1 MRITIFCG
9 ASTGENPV
17 YSEKTVSLAQWMA
30 QNKHSLVYGGGK
42 VGLMGV
48 MADTVIAN
56 GSYTTGVI
64 PTFLRDR
71 EIAHENLSELI
82 IVNNMPERKAKM
94 MLLGDA
100 FIALPGGP
108 GTLEEISE
116 VISWSR
122 IGQND
127 NPCILYNVN
136 GYFND
141 LKNMFDH
148 MVGEGFLSLEDRE
161 NVLFSDDIAEI
172 EDFITNY
179 KVPSTR
185 QY

>member
-17 YSEKTVSLAQWMA
+17 YSEKTVALAQWMA
-30 QNKHSLVYGGGK
+30 QNKHALVYGGGK

-56 GSYTTGVI
+56 GGYTTGVI

-136 GYFND
+136 G
-141 LKNMFDH
+141 
-148 MVGEGFLSLEDRE
+148 
-161 NVLFSDDIAEI
+161 
-172 EDFITNY
+172 
-179 KVPSTR
+179 
-185 QY
+185 

>member
-1 MRITIFCG
+1 MKHENNYFCG

-17 YSEKTVSLAQWMA
+17 YSEKTVALAQWMA

-56 GSYTTGVI
+56 GGYTTGVI

-141 LKNMFDH
+141 LKICLIIWL
-148 MVGEGFLSLEDRE
+148 VRVFL
-161 NVLFSDDIAEI
+161 VWKI
-172 EDFITNY
+172 EKMSYSQMILL
-179 KVPSTR
+179 KSKIL
-185 QY
+185 

>member
-1 MRITIFCG
+1 
-9 ASTGENPV
+9 
-17 YSEKTVSLAQWMA
+17 
-30 QNKHSLVYGGGK
+30 
-42 VGLMGV
+42 MGV
-48 MADTVIAN
+48 MSDTVIAN
-56 GSYTTGVI
+56 GGYTTGVI

-82 IVNNMPERKAKM
+82 IVNNMSERKAKM

-127 NPCILYNVN
+127 NPCILYNLICKIKLDRKKPFML
-136 GYFND
+136 GSD
-141 LKNMFDH
+141 KHHICLK
-148 MVGEGFLSLEDRE
+148 G
-161 NVLFSDDIAEI
+161 
-172 EDFITNY
+172 T
-179 KVPSTR
+179 
-185 QY
+185 

>member
-17 YSEKTVSLAQWMA
+17 YSEKTVALAQWMA

-56 GSYTTGVI
+56 GGYTTGVI

-94 MLLGDA
+94 MLLGDEM
-100 FIALPGGP
+100 P
-108 GTLEEISE
+108 
-116 VISWSR
+116 
-122 IGQND
+122 
-127 NPCILYNVN
+127 
-136 GYFND
+136 
-141 LKNMFDH
+141 
-148 MVGEGFLSLEDRE
+148 LSLYLVD
-161 NVLFSDDIAEI
+161 L
-172 EDFITNY
+172 
-179 KVPSTR
+179 VPLKKFPKLSLGLASVKMIILAFYIMLMATLMI
-185 QY
+185 

>member
-56 GSYTTGVI
+56 GGYTTGVI

-100 FIALPGGP
+100 F
-108 GTLEEISE
+108 S
-116 VISWSR
+116 
-122 IGQND
+122 
-127 NPCILYNVN
+127 LYLV
-136 GYFND
+136 D
-141 LKNMFDH
+141 LVLLKKFPK
-148 MVGEGFLSLEDRE
+148 LSLGLAL
-161 NVLFSDDIAEI
+161 VKMIILAFYIMLMATLMI
-172 EDFITNY
+172 
-179 KVPSTR
+179 
-185 QY
+185 